1 VYESVFHDGTD
12 VVFGIDL
19 VKWAGEIGWAAVRVP
34 EDEKKKDAIPPV
46 LSSLLQALDVSY
58 GKLASDEGVVF
69 CAREFPIA
77 DLKLK
82 NGGALGFTK
91 FPSRSFITFE
101 RLLTDCHSISPFPSR
116 SSKRS
121 MSQYLLVSSNFGY

>member
-58 GKLASDEGVVF
+58 GKLASDDGIVF
-69 CAREFPIA
+69 
-77 DLKLK
+77 
-82 NGGALGFTK
+82 
-91 FPSRSFITFE
+91 RS
-101 RLLTDCHSISPFPSR
+101 PW
-116 SSKRS
+116 
-121 MSQYLLVSSNFGY
+121 VSLC